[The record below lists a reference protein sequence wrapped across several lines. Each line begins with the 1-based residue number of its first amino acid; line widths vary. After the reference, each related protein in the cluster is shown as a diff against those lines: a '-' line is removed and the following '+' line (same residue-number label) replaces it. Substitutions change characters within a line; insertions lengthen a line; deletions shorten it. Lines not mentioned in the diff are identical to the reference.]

1 MAVIM
6 IKCPHSGLP
15 VSTGIETDD
24 RTFETLPDS
33 LGLAECPICGLK
45 HTWWKREA
53 WLEGAVDF
61 AGTTSA
67 EPSL

>member
-6 IKCPHSGLP
+6 IRCPRTGLP

-24 RTFETLPDS
+24 TTFEALPDS
-33 LGLAECPICGLK
+33 LGLAVCPVCELQ

-53 WLEGAVDF
+53 WLEDCKEA
-61 AGTTSA
+61 TSDR
-67 EPSL
+67 